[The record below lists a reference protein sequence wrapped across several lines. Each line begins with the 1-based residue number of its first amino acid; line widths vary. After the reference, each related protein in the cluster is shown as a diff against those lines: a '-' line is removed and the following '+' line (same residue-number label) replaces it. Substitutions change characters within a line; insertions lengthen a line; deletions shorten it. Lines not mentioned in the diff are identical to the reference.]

1 MAPFVFNGP
10 TAVAGVIVGMVVG
23 VTGVGGGALM
33 TPILVLLFGVA
44 PHTAVGTDLL
54 YASLTKIFG
63 VAVHHRHGT
72 VDWEVVRRLA
82 AGSLPA
88 AALTLAWMT
97 LTGAEQMRSGV
108 VLTALA
114 IALLVTAAGMVLK
127 DRLHDIGRTFRTDYP
142 ERFKHLQPALTV
154 GAGVVLGVLVT
165 LTSIGAGALGTV
177 MLVYPYPYRM
187 SSSRLVGT
195 DLAHA
200 IPLAFLAGLGHLSMG
215 NVDLVLLGNLLAGS
229 IPGVLAGSLIST
241 RAPVT
246 AIRYAIA
253 AVLAVVAIRMLV
265 S

>member
-1 MAPFVFNGP
+1 MSTFVFSLP
-10 TAVAGVIVGMVVG
+10 TAVAGVLVGTIVG

-54 YASLTKIFG
+54 YASITKMFG
-63 VAVHHRHGT
+63 VVVHHRSGT
-72 VDWEVVRRLA
+72 VDWLVMRRLA
-82 AGSLPA
+82 LGSLPA
-88 AALTLAWMT
+88 SALTLAWMT
-97 LTGAEQMRSGV
+97 LSGAEQMRGGI

-114 IALLVTAAGMVLK
+114 LALLFTAVGMAFK
-127 DRLHDIGRTFRTDYP
+127 DRLHTIGRTFRNDYP

-154 GAGVVLGVLVT
+154 GAGVILGVLVT

-177 MLVYPYPYRM
+177 MLVYLYPYRM
-187 SSSRLVGT
+187 SSNKLVGT

-215 NVDLVLLGNLLAGS
+215 NVDGVLLANLLVGS
-229 IPGVLAGSLIST
+229 IPGVLFGSVIST
-241 RAPVT
+241 RAPV
-246 AIRYAIA
+246 AVLRYAIA
-253 AVLAVVAIRMLV
+253 AVLAAVAIRMLM